1 MRELCHIEAVVQS
14 APRGAEGSRTYGSVR
29 RKTTAESPRMN
40 ERLAHYLSAA
50 GDFYPHLLQEQFP
63 RIVEQIVSVWPYADK
78 AIALFEDLLIDKRGG
93 RQGFDPDVAREIF
106 QLRVVYENIMAMPT
120 KVEGDIWRHEQR
132 AAHLALEELGM
143 KVVPADLCRAAEHGD
158 VKALGLLL
166 RAGLDVDARDVR
178 DWTPLMVAAFH
189 GRETAAKLLIECGA
203 NPRARDRAGYT
214 PLHWAALKGYTSVV
228 TLLAK
233 RADCNVRS
241 AAGITPLLQAAASG
255 HIDVV
260 RTLLGAGADPNIAA
274 SEGWTPLHKAVA
286 NGHADVVR
294 ELLLAG
300 ASPAAEHADGTTPI
314 RLALDRGAPEIL
326 QVFQEYASGELAP
339 LPTSN
344 S

>member
-1 MRELCHIEAVVQS
+1 
-14 APRGAEGSRTYGSVR
+14 
-29 RKTTAESPRMN
+29 MN
-40 ERLAHYLSAA
+40 ETLAHCLSAA
-50 GDFYPHLLQEQFP
+50 GDFYPHLLQEKFP
-63 RIVEQIVSVWPYADK
+63 RIVEQIVSVWPYPDK

-106 QLRVVYENIMAMPT
+106 QLRVVYETIMATPQ
-120 KVEGDIWRHEQR
+120 VDGDVWRHEQSL
-132 AAHLALEELGM
+132 AQLALEELGM
-143 KVVPADLCRAAEHGD
+143 KVVPADLSRAAERGD

-178 DWTPLMVAAFH
+178 EWTPLMVAAFH

-214 PLHWAALKGYTSVV
+214 PLHWAALKGYASVV
-228 TLLAK
+228 TQLAK

-241 AAGITPLLQAAASG
+241 AAGITPLLQAAAGG

-260 RTLLGAGADPNIAA
+260 RTLLGAGADPNIAT

-286 NGHADVVR
+286 NCHADVVR
-294 ELLLAG
+294 ELLRAG
-300 ASPAAEHADGTTPI
+300 ASPAAAHADGTTPI
-314 RLALDRGAPEIL
+314 RLAIDRGAPEIL
-326 QVFQEYASGELAP
+326 QVFHEYASGELAA
-339 LPTSN
+339 LPTSD